1 MRYYVVSVQHNK
13 EKGTENRSVP
23 KAFDTEL
30 QARQA
35 FHAQL
40 GIDMGN
46 EVLDWSV
53 CMIFTDIGSVIA
65 SERWEA
71 PEQGIVETPVEEAP
85 EPTEAETST
94 EEVIVSEEV
103 TV

>member
-13 EKGTENRSVP
+13 EKDAENRSVP
-23 KAFDTEL
+23 KEFDTEI

-40 GIDMGN
+40 GSDMSN
-46 EVLDWSV
+46 ATLDWSV

-71 PEQGIVETPVEEAP
+71 PELEPTTEPTPTPETTETTETTTEEA
-85 EPTEAETST
+85 T
-94 EEVIVSEEV
+94 I
-103 TV
+103 

>member
-1 MRYYVVSVQHNK
+1 MRYYVVSIQHNK
-13 EKGTENRSVP
+13 EKDAENRSAP

-40 GIDMGN
+40 GGDMSN
-46 EVLDWSV
+46 AVLDWSV

-71 PEQGIVETPVEEAP
+71 PKH
-85 EPTEAETST
+85 EPTESEPTNTEPETTT
-94 EEVIVSEEV
+94 EEA
-103 TV
+103 

>member
-13 EKGTENRSVP
+13 EKDTENRSVP

-40 GIDMGN
+40 GSDMSN
-46 EVLDWSV
+46 VALDWSV
-53 CMIFTDIGSVIA
+53 CMIFTDIGLVIA
-65 SERWEA
+65 TERWEA
-71 PEQGIVETPVEEAP
+71 PKPEIV
-85 EPTEAETST
+85 
-94 EEVIVSEEV
+94 I
-103 TV
+103 

>member
-13 EKGTENRSVP
+13 EKDAENRSVP
-23 KAFDTEL
+23 KAFDAEL

-40 GIDMGN
+40 GDDMN
-46 EVLDWSV
+46 NTTLDWSV

-71 PEQGIVETPVEEAP
+71 PEP
-85 EPTEAETST
+85 EPVPTPKTT
-94 EEVIVSEEV
+94 
-103 TV
+103 

>member
-94 EEVIVSEEV
+94 EEVTVSEEV
-103 TV
+103 

>member
-13 EKGTENRSVP
+13 DKDAENRSVP

-40 GIDMGN
+40 GSDMSN
-46 EVLDWSV
+46 AALDWSV

-71 PEQGIVETPVEEAP
+71 PEQEIAETPVEEAP
-85 EPTEAETST
+85 APTPEPTETAT
-94 EEVIVSEEV
+94 EEVTS
-103 TV
+103 

>member
-1 MRYYVVSVQHNK
+1 MRYYVVSAQHNK
-13 EKGTENRSVP
+13 EKDAENRSVP

-40 GIDMGN
+40 GSDMSN
-46 EVLDWSV
+46 ATLDWSV

-71 PEQGIVETPVEEAP
+71 PVPEP
-85 EPTEAETST
+85 EPTTETTNLTETTT
-94 EEVIVSEEV
+94 EEVTI
-103 TV
+103 

>member
-1 MRYYVVSVQHNK
+1 MRYYVVSIQHNK
-13 EKGTENRSVP
+13 EKDAENRSVP

-40 GIDMGN
+40 GSDMSN
-46 EVLDWSV
+46 ATLDWSV

-71 PEQGIVETPVEEAP
+71 PTP
-85 EPTEAETST
+85 EPTNTETETVT
-94 EEVIVSEEV
+94 EEV
-103 TV
+103 

>member
-23 KAFDTEL
+23 RAFDTEL

-40 GIDMGN
+40 G
-46 EVLDWSV
+46 S
-53 CMIFTDIGSVIA
+53 DIARQEINKLNGGA
-65 SERWEA
+65 
-71 PEQGIVETPVEEAP
+71 
-85 EPTEAETST
+85 
-94 EEVIVSEEV
+94 
-103 TV
+103 

>member
-13 EKGTENRSVP
+13 EKDSENRSVP

-40 GIDMGN
+40 GSDMSN
-46 EVLDWSV
+46 AALDWSV
-53 CMIFTDIGSVIA
+53 CIIFTDIGSVIA

-71 PEQGIVETPVEEAP
+71 PEQEIAETPVEPTP
-85 EPTEAETST
+85 EPTEAET
-94 EEVIVSEEV
+94 VSEEV
-103 TV
+103 

>member
-13 EKGTENRSVP
+13 DRDAENRSVP

-40 GIDMGN
+40 GSDMGN
-46 EVLDWSV
+46 AALDWSV

-71 PEQGIVETPVEEAP
+71 PEPEPVVEEP
-85 EPTEAETST
+85 ITESIENTETMG
-94 EEVIVSEEV
+94 SE
-103 TV
+103 

>member
-13 EKGTENRSVP
+13 EKDEENRSVP

-46 EVLDWSV
+46 GVLDWSV

-71 PEQGIVETPVEEAP
+71 PEQGVVETPVEETP
-85 EPTEAETST
+85 EPTEAETVT
-94 EEVIVSEEV
+94 EEV
-103 TV
+103 

>member
-1 MRYYVVSVQHNK
+1 MRYYVVSIQHNK

-94 EEVIVSEEV
+94 EEVTVSEEV
-103 TV
+103 

>member
-13 EKGTENRSVP
+13 EKDAENRSVP

-40 GIDMGN
+40 GSDMSN
-46 EVLDWSV
+46 ATLDWSV
-53 CMIFTDIGSVIA
+53 CVIFTDIGSVIA
-65 SERWEA
+65 SERWEK
-71 PEQGIVETPVEEAP
+71 P
-85 EPTEAETST
+85 EPEPETTEVKTTT
-94 EEVIVSEEV
+94 EEVTI
-103 TV
+103 

>member
-1 MRYYVVSVQHNK
+1 MRYYVVSVKHNK
-13 EKGTENRSVP
+13 EKDSESRPVP

-30 QARQA
+30 QARQE

-40 GIDMGN
+40 GSDMSN
-46 EVLDWSV
+46 TVLDWSV

-85 EPTEAETST
+85 EPTEPVT
-94 EEVIVSEEV
+94 EEV

>member
-13 EKGTENRSVP
+13 EKDTENRSVP

-40 GIDMGN
+40 GSDMSN
-46 EVLDWSV
+46 VALDWSV

-65 SERWEA
+65 SERWEVSK
-71 PEQGIVETPVEEAP
+71 PEIV
-85 EPTEAETST
+85 
-94 EEVIVSEEV
+94 I
-103 TV
+103 

>member
-1 MRYYVVSVQHNK
+1 MRYYVVSIQHNK
-13 EKGTENRSVP
+13 DKDAENRSVP

-40 GIDMGN
+40 GSDIGN
-46 EVLDWSV
+46 ATLEWSV

-71 PEQGIVETPVEEAP
+71 PVP
-85 EPTEAETST
+85 EPVVKEPITVSIENTET
-94 EEVIVSEEV
+94 IGSE
-103 TV
+103 

>member
-13 EKGTENRSVP
+13 EKDTENRSVP

-40 GIDMGN
+40 GSDMSN
-46 EVLDWSV
+46 VALDWSV
-53 CMIFTDIGSVIA
+53 CMIFTDIGSVIV

-71 PEQGIVETPVEEAP
+71 PKPEIV
-85 EPTEAETST
+85 
-94 EEVIVSEEV
+94 I
-103 TV
+103 

>member
-1 MRYYVVSVQHNK
+1 MRYYVVSAQHNK
-13 EKGTENRSVP
+13 EKDAENRSAP

-40 GIDMGN
+40 GSDMSN
-46 EVLDWSV
+46 ATLDWSV

-71 PEQGIVETPVEEAP
+71 PEPVVIETPIEETPETP
-85 EPTEAETST
+85 EPTETVT
-94 EEVIVSEEV
+94 EEV

>member
-13 EKGTENRSVP
+13 EKDEENRSVP

-35 FHAQL
+35 FHEQL
-40 GIDMGN
+40 GSDMSN
-46 EVLDWSV
+46 TTLDWSV

-71 PEQGIVETPVEEAP
+71 PIP
-85 EPTEAETST
+85 EPTPTPETTETEAETVT
-94 EEVIVSEEV
+94 EEV

>member
-13 EKGTENRSVP
+13 EKDSENRSVP

-40 GIDMGN
+40 GSDMSN
-46 EVLDWSV
+46 ATLDWSV

-71 PEQGIVETPVEEAP
+71 PEQEIAETPVEEAP
-85 EPTEAETST
+85 VPEPTSETTEAEIIT
-94 EEVIVSEEV
+94 EEVSV
-103 TV
+103 

>member
-13 EKGTENRSVP
+13 EKDTENRGVP

-40 GIDMGN
+40 GSDMSN
-46 EVLDWSV
+46 VALDWSV

-65 SERWEA
+65 TERWEA
-71 PEQGIVETPVEEAP
+71 PEPVVIETPIEETDS
-85 EPTEAETST
+85 PTEPVT
-94 EEVIVSEEV
+94 EEV

>member
-1 MRYYVVSVQHNK
+1 MRYYVVSIQHNK
-13 EKGTENRSVP
+13 EKDAENRSVP

-35 FHAQL
+35 FHAQV
-40 GIDMGN
+40 GDDMSN
-46 EVLDWSV
+46 TTLDWSV

-71 PEQGIVETPVEEAP
+71 PKH
-85 EPTEAETST
+85 EPTESEPTNIEAETIT
-94 EEVIVSEEV
+94 EEAQ
-103 TV
+103 

>member
-71 PEQGIVETPVEEAP
+71 PEQGIIETPVEETT
-85 EPTEAETST
+85 EPTETTT
-94 EEVIVSEEV
+94 EEVTS
-103 TV
+103 

>member
-13 EKGTENRSVP
+13 EKDAENRSVP
-23 KAFDTEL
+23 RAFDTEL

-40 GIDMGN
+40 GSDMGN
-46 EVLDWSV
+46 AVLDWSV

-71 PEQGIVETPVEEAP
+71 PEPTP
-85 EPTEAETST
+85 EPTPETTEA
-94 EEVIVSEEV
+94 EEV

>member
-13 EKGTENRSVP
+13 EKDAENRSVP

-40 GIDMGN
+40 GDDMSN
-46 EVLDWSV
+46 TTLDWSV

-85 EPTEAETST
+85 EPTET
-94 EEVIVSEEV
+94 VSEEV
-103 TV
+103 TIPEEVQ

>member
-1 MRYYVVSVQHNK
+1 MRYYVVSIQHNK
-13 EKGTENRSVP
+13 EKAAENRSVP

-40 GIDMGN
+40 GDDMN
-46 EVLDWSV
+46 NTTLDWSV

-71 PEQGIVETPVEEAP
+71 PEP
-85 EPTEAETST
+85 EPVPTPKTT
-94 EEVIVSEEV
+94 
-103 TV
+103 

>member
-13 EKGTENRSVP
+13 EKDAENRSVP
-23 KAFDTEL
+23 KVFDTEL

-40 GIDMGN
+40 GDDMSN
-46 EVLDWSV
+46 TTLDWSV

-65 SERWEA
+65 SERWEVPK
-71 PEQGIVETPVEEAP
+71 PEIV
-85 EPTEAETST
+85 
-94 EEVIVSEEV
+94 I
-103 TV
+103 

>member
-13 EKGTENRSVP
+13 EKDAENRSVP

-40 GIDMGN
+40 GSDMSN
-46 EVLDWSV
+46 ATLVWSV

-71 PEQGIVETPVEEAP
+71 PEP
-85 EPTEAETST
+85 EPTTETTNLTETTT
-94 EEVIVSEEV
+94 EEVTI
-103 TV
+103 

>member
-1 MRYYVVSVQHNK
+1 MRYYVVSIQHNK
-13 EKGTENRSVP
+13 EKDAENRSAP

-40 GIDMGN
+40 GDDMSN
-46 EVLDWSV
+46 TTLDWSV

-65 SERWEA
+65 SERWES
-71 PEQGIVETPVEEAP
+71 PKH
-85 EPTEAETST
+85 EPTESELTNTESETTT
-94 EEVIVSEEV
+94 EEV
-103 TV
+103 

>member
-13 EKGTENRSVP
+13 EKDSENRSVP

-40 GIDMGN
+40 GSDMGN
-46 EVLDWSV
+46 AVLDWSV

-71 PEQGIVETPVEEAP
+71 PEPVVIETTVEEAP
-85 EPTEAETST
+85 ETTTETT
-94 EEVIVSEEV
+94 
-103 TV
+103 